1 MYVTTIGLDLAK
13 HVFQVHG
20 IDQDGQVLIRRQLQ
34 RSEIIGFFR
43 RLPPCLIGME
53 ACSTAH
59 FWAREL
65 AALGHEVRLMPA
77 AYVKPYV
84 KRGKSDVLDAEGI
97 CEAVTRPTMRFV
109 AIKSPDQQAVLMLHR
124 TRDLL
129 VRQRTMLVNAF
140 RGHLAEYGIIAPQGL
155 AAVSKLVTLAEKA
168 RGTALPD
175 LAWRCIGLI
184 LAQLED
190 VHTRIG
196 LVEREILAWHR
207 SNELSQRLETIP
219 GIGIITASALAAT
232 ISDPTS
238 FRSGRHLAAW
248 IGLVPRQSGTGGK
261 LRLGSISK
269 QGDRYLRR
277 LLVLGASTLLRHARH
292 GQASVT
298 AGWINALLARRPANI
313 VKVAIANKLARVA
326 WAVLQDSRGYR
337 APVAA
342 AA

>member
-1 MYVTTIGLDLAK
+1 MHVTTVGLDLAK

-20 IDQDGQVLIRRQLQ
+20 IDQNGQVLIRRQLP
-34 RSEIIGFFR
+34 RGERIGFFR
-43 RLPPCLIGME
+43 RFPPCLTGME
-53 ACSTAH
+53 ACSMAH

-84 KRGKSDVLDAEGI
+84 KRGKSDALDAAGI
-97 CEAVTRPTMRFV
+97 CEAVTCPTMRYV
-109 AIKSPDQQAVLMLHR
+109 AIKNPEQQAALMLHR

-129 VRQRTMLVNAF
+129 VRQRTMLVNAL

-155 AAVSKLVTLAEKA
+155 ASVPKLIALAEKA
-168 RGTALPD
+168 CGTALPD
-175 LAWRCIGLI
+175 LAWRCIRLI
-184 LAQLED
+184 VAQIED
-190 VHTRIG
+190 VHGRIG
-196 LVEREILAWHR
+196 QVEHEILAWHR
-207 SNELSQRLETIP
+207 TNELSQRLETIP
-219 GIGIITASALAAT
+219 GIGLITASTLAAT
-232 ISDPTS
+232 IPDRSS

-261 LRLGSISK
+261 VRLGHISK

-277 LLVLGASTLLRHARH
+277 LLVLGATTLLRQGR
-292 GQASVT
+292 GKASAA
-298 AGWINALLARRPANI
+298 AGWINALLARRPAGI

-326 WAVLQDSRGYR
+326 WAVLQGNQGYR
-337 APVAA
+337 APTAA